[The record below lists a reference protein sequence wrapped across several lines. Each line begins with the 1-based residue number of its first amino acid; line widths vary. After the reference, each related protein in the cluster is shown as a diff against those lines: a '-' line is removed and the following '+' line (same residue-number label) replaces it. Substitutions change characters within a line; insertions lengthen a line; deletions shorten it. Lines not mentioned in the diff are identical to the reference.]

1 MIFRVRQVLAGF
13 AAIWT
18 VTAAGWLVGRWNLLG
33 PRAERVLARL
43 VFFVLTPALLF
54 TTLSRTDPADLA
66 TPALAAFAA
75 GALVTGAAGAAL
87 ARWRWRWPLGETA
100 VAALCASY
108 VNAGNLG
115 IPIAAYVLGDV
126 AAVAPVLLFQTLLVA
141 PLALAVLDRTGG
153 EAQRRTGP
161 GPARLFLFAGRN
173 PIMLG
178 SAAGIAVAASGWRP
192 PAEALRPIE
201 LLGSA
206 AVPVALLALGLA
218 LAGARSELASP
229 AAPPT
234 PAQAGGRRPASAGR
248 TVEPAYAL
256 VALKALVHPALA
268 YLVARLLGLDGPA
281 LLAAAVTAALPTAQ
295 NVYVFAARYERAE
308 PLARDVVLLSTLI
321 AAATTGV
328 LAAWLG

>member
-1 MIFRVRQVLAGF
+1 MRQVLAGF

-18 VTAAGWLVGRWNLLG
+18 VTAVGWLVGRRDLLG

-87 ARWRWRWPLGETA
+87 ARWRWRRPLGETA
-100 VAALCASY
+100 VATLCASY

-141 PLALAVLDRTGG
+141 PLALAVLDRTDG
-153 EAQRRTGP
+153 AADRRTGF

-192 PAEALRPIE
+192 PDEALRPVE

-218 LAGARSELASP
+218 LAGPRGEP
-229 AAPPT
+229 
-234 PAQAGGRRPASAGR
+234 SAGR
-248 TVEPAYAL
+248 AVEPAYAL

-308 PLARDVVLLSTLI
+308 PLARDVVLLSTLV

>member
-1 MIFRVRQVLAGF
+1 
-13 AAIWT
+13 
-18 VTAAGWLVGRWNLLG
+18 
-33 PRAERVLARL
+33 
-43 VFFVLTPALLF
+43 VLTPALLF

-75 GALVTGAAGAAL
+75 AALVTGAAGAAL

-153 EAQRRTGP
+153 EAQRRTGL

-192 PAEALRPIE
+192 PAEALRPIV

-218 LAGARSELASP
+218 L
-229 AAPPT
+229 T
-234 PAQAGGRRPASAGR
+234 GGRQPASAGR

-268 YLVARLLGLDGPA
+268 YLVARMLGLDGPA

>member
-1 MIFRVRQVLAGF
+1 VLTGF
-13 AAIWT
+13 AAIWV
-18 VTAAGWLVGRWNLLG
+18 VTAAGWLVGRWDVLG

-54 TTLSRTDPADLA
+54 ITLSRTDPADLA
-66 TPALAAFAA
+66 RPALAAFAA
-75 GALVTGAAGAAL
+75 GALVTGAVGAAL
-87 ARWRWRWPLGETA
+87 ARWRWGRPLGETV

-108 VNAGNLG
+108 ANAGNLG

-126 AAVAPVLLFQTLLVA
+126 AAVAPVLLFQSLLVA
-141 PLALAVLDRTGG
+141 PLALAVLDRTDG
-153 EAQRRTGP
+153 AADRRTGF

-192 PAEALRPIE
+192 PDEALRPVE

-218 LAGARSELASP
+218 LAGSRSERARP
-229 AAPPT
+229 GAAPAT
-234 PAQAGGRRPASAGR
+234 AAQAGGRRGAERGWAAEHPVGP
-248 TVEPAYAL
+248 VYAL

-268 YLVARLLGLDGPA
+268 YLVARLLGLGGPA

-308 PLARDVVLLSTLI
+308 PLARDVVLLSTLV

-328 LAAWLG
+328 LAVWLG